1 MAKKQNFDATEE
13 VVDEVKEEQVVEE
26 PKKLQNEGK
35 KLFSSVKETKGTRLS

>member
-13 VVDEVKEEQVVEE
+13 VVDEVKEEQVIEE

-35 KLFSSVKETKGTRLS
+35 KLFSSVKKDKVTKLG